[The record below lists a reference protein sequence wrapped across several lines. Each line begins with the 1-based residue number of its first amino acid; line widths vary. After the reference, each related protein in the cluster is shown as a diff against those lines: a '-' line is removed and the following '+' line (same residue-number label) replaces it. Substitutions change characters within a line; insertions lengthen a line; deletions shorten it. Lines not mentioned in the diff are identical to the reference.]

1 MANNEKIKAA
11 GVAPVEQTFGDTW
24 TSQIFVLADYHNVEA
39 ANPGWAEEY
48 TNNEAKFATT
58 PEAEEGFQ
66 HLQDV
71 QDAGVLNEDYASAK
85 FTEGLDAVAT
95 GKAAHYPMITFG
107 IPAIATGVSPDKVD
121 DVGFFAMPGDDA
133 ASNGATIWM
142 PSGLYIPKT
151 VEGEKLESAKKFQ
164 AFAASPE
171 GCEARPVPLRWV
183 GRSRSRPASC
193 PPTSPLPSSTSTPTS
208 TRGT

>member
-71 QDAGVLNEDYASAK
+71 QD
-85 FTEGLDAVAT
+85 EG
-95 GKAAHYPMITFG
+95 
-107 IPAIATGVSPDKVD
+107 S
-121 DVGFFAMPGDDA
+121 
-133 ASNGATIWM
+133 
-142 PSGLYIPKT
+142 
-151 VEGEKLESAKKFQ
+151 
-164 AFAASPE
+164 
-171 GCEARPVPLRWV
+171 
-183 GRSRSRPASC
+183 
-193 PPTSPLPSSTSTPTS
+193 
-208 TRGT
+208 